1 MGIDAQT
8 YPHSLCG
15 EQLQCHAHEYRG
27 VTDHSGRGMMA
38 RYAEKFQNYK
48 IVGTNSPLDS
58 ASVPQN
64 ATASLA
70 DS

>member
-1 MGIDAQT
+1 
-8 YPHSLCG
+8 
-15 EQLQCHAHEYRG
+15 
-27 VTDHSGRGMMA
+27 MMA
-38 RYAEKFQNYK
+38 RYAEKFQNYR